1 METNQKSGTVSKRTF
16 VTTVIVLLLLNSM
29 TLYFLLDT
37 RHQKADLGTQK
48 TALERQFHDL
58 SDTLTLKSDE
68 LNQFRGKTAELDK
81 AITAKQAEIDKS
93 KKELASMFS
102 KNKLTQG
109 ELNKAERMIAEYKS
123 SISEMSAKV
132 DDLTK
137 QNQELAMKNDK
148 LNTDLSFEKTTTG
161 KLTEQNQGLSKK
173 VEVGSLLPIAKV
185 DVEAIK
191 KRNNGKEV
199 AVKRIKAAESL
210 KISFETGANKV
221 LDPGPL
227 SLYVRIINPKGET
240 IAMADQGSGTIL
252 SATTPEPVKY
262 TKKADFEYDQNNKK
276 IVVYWSQAIKDAGTY
291 KVEVYQNG
299 YVVGQG
305 QVTLV

>member
-1 METNQKSGTVSKRTF
+1 METNQNSGTVSKRTF
-16 VTTVIVLLLLNSM
+16 ASTVVVLLLLNSL

-58 SDTLTLKSDE
+58 SDTLTMKSGE
-68 LNQFRGKTAELDK
+68 LEQFRGKTADLDK
-81 AITAKQAEIDKS
+81 AITAKQNEIDKS
-93 KKELASMFS
+93 KKELAALFS

-109 ELNKAERMIAEYKS
+109 ELNKAERMIADYKS
-123 SISEMSAKV
+123 SIEQMSAKV
-132 DDLTK
+132 DELTK
-137 QNQELAMKNDK
+137 QNQSLMASNDK
-148 LNTDLSFEKTTTG
+148 LNTDLSLEKSTTS
-161 KLTEQNQGLSKK
+161 KLTEQNTGLSKK

-199 AVKRIKAAESL
+199 AVKRVKAAESL

-227 SLYVRIINPKGET
+227 SLYVRVINPKGET
-240 IAMADQGSGTIL
+240 ISVADQGSGTLL

-276 IVVYWSQAIKDAGTY
+276 VVVYWSQEIKTAGTY
-291 KVEVYQNG
+291 KVEIYQNG

-305 QVTLV
+305 QVTLS